1 MATAD
6 VAPVGYHTQNH
17 QAWRMVSMSE
27 PSQRVVARDLQESGI
42 RDQSYIVAVAY
53 GRMRRDDPPDLSY
66 IIDVE
71 YEQDAADR
79 SRRENAADRCFRPP
93 TWT

>member
-17 QAWRMVSMSE
+17 QAWRRVGISG
-27 PSQRVVARDLQESGI
+27 PSQRVVARDLQERGI
-42 RDQSYIVAVAY
+42 RNQSYIVAVAY

-66 IIDVE
+66 MIDVE
-71 YEQDAADR
+71 YERDAEDKR
-79 SRRENAADRCFRPP
+79 RRENAADLCFPPP

>member
-1 MATAD
+1 
-6 VAPVGYHTQNH
+6 
-17 QAWRMVSMSE
+17 MVSKSE
-27 PSQRVVARDLQESGI
+27 PNQRVVARDLQERGI

-66 IIDVE
+66 MIDVE
-71 YEQDAADR
+71 YERDAEDKR
-79 SRRENAADRCFRPP
+79 RRENAADVCFRPP

>member
-1 MATAD
+1 VATAD

-27 PSQRVVARDLQESGI
+27 PSQQVVARDLQESGI
-42 RDQSYIVAVAY
+42 RGQSYIVAVAY
-53 GRMRRDDPPDLSY
+53 GRAHRDDPPDLSY
-66 IIDVE
+66 MIDVE
-71 YEQDAADR
+71 YERDAEDKR
-79 SRRENAADRCFRPP
+79 RRENAANWCFPPP